1 MLSEAC
7 NFDKI
12 NERIELIMKKDGLRV
27 VPVKNYVILFGVM
40 IGSFLLLYYFY
51 KWFDTYEESKLN
63 MRILDSYM
71 QVINH
76 NEIDDYVTEN
86 PDTVI
91 YVSILQDKEIREF
104 EKLVKQKYRDKLIEK
119 EILYLDMTNVSE
131 KDMVM
136 LKNKYYYNNLSI
148 GDMPCLLVFNDG
160 VVNAIYSVESNN
172 YNIDSFLMYVNQINY
187 EMDDLDD

>member
-160 VVNAIYSVESNN
+160 IVNAIYSVESNN

>member
-76 NEIDDYVTEN
+76 NEMDDYVTEN

>member
-1 MLSEAC
+1 
-7 NFDKI
+7 
-12 NERIELIMKKDGLRV
+12 MKKDGLRV

-160 VVNAIYSVESNN
+160 IVNAIYSVESNN